1 MVPTFKQTSDPIE
14 EVFQMQDDDTIE
26 TDYSCLHSEPLD
38 VYSRQVLYD
47 EDFQDTV
54 YGTDEE
60 FNTLFYDIDHN
71 SDNEASDQQIT
82 DQASISKSVISTFV
96 CTQQNTQSVCLA
108 QVNGKVK
115 RMWVKALFKSDP
127 KVNPNFAFDMPT
139 YTKTTD
145 IHSFHPTVIHAS
157 YLYSDSDL
165 DTQFQLRFDGTVTAS
180 TLTGLPLHTLLD
192 TGCHK
197 TLLSKKVF
205 DQNIKHFQ
213 NYYEI
218 PFLEKHSITVRN
230 GQQIYAHKMI
240 ALPLRIQD
248 HYFEFLA
255 LIVDILDEYDFIIGL
270 EAAIQLEA
278 VYHMTSHIVDIQS
291 RSVPLF
297 SNKDIKISPGT
308 STSIQLSGDLPCTF
322 TSGTAIIRV
331 QPVEPGFSF
340 NTIEVEFLDQ
350 STCIHISNRSNK
362 SVYFYKD
369 LPIAYFDLRSIGYF
383 NPSQAADIL
392 SMKMPHTYVTS
403 FTAFQ
408 DASNYRLENNP
419 TPVMDTKDPYPW
431 LELDDIRHFQTDRQI
446 LESAVDLSQSCL
458 TSAQKVEFFDLLEKY
473 KDAFCLRDEIG
484 LAPHMQVHLDMTD
497 KTPFFIRPFTVKE
510 DMKSKIDREMD
521 RLVKLGILKKGLSG
535 YSSPAMAIPRKNSD
549 IPRVVGDF
557 RYLNKRLVKLNMTFP
572 LVRECIQSIG
582 ASQCEVMSVIDL
594 RDAYHTLRLA
604 PSSQQYT
611 GITPY
616 YGADTYQYLRMAMGL
631 SISPAIWQTFINNI
645 LRQIPNK
652 NRHIAI
658 MDDCLVHSKFADH
671 LQDLTNLFQSLIDN
685 GLKIS
690 PKKCQFFRTELVYMG
705 LKFLIYNGRPSIT
718 PMKDKCE
725 AIR

>member
-1 MVPTFKQTSDPIE
+1 MVVPTFKQTSDPIE
-14 EVFQMQDDDTIE
+14 EVFQMQNEDTIE
-26 TDYSCLHSEPLD
+26 TDYSWLHSEPLD
-38 VYSRQVLYD
+38 VYSRQDLYD

-60 FNTLFYDIDHN
+60 FNTLFYDIDQS
-71 SDNEASDQQIT
+71 SDNEASDHQTT
-82 DQASISKSVISTFV
+82 DQASFSKSVISTFV

-145 IHSFHPTVIHAS
+145 IHSFHPTVIHAT

-165 DTQFQLRFDGTVTAS
+165 DTQFQLHFDGTVTAS

-218 PFLEKHSITVRN
+218 PFLEKHSITVGN

-240 ALPLRIQD
+240 ALPLRIQN
-248 HYFEFLA
+248 HYFEFLV

-278 VYHMTSHIVDIQS
+278 VYHMTSHIVNIQS

-297 SNKDIKISPGT
+297 SNKDIKILPGT

-322 TSGTAIIRV
+322 TSGAAIIRV

-350 STCIHISNRSNK
+350 STCIHVSNRSNK
-362 SVYFYKD
+362 PVYFYKD

-392 SMKMPHTYVTS
+392 SMKTPHTYVTS
-403 FTAFQ
+403 FTALQ

-419 TPVMDTKDPYPW
+419 TPVMDTQDPYPW

-458 TSAQKVEFFDLLEKY
+458 TSTQKVEFFDLLEKY
-473 KDAFCLRDEIG
+473 KDAFCLHDEIG

-510 DMKSKIDREMD
+510 DMKSKIDKEMD

-572 LVRECIQSIG
+572 LVRECIQAIG

-594 RDAYHTLRLA
+594 RDAYHTL
-604 PSSQQYT
+604 
-611 GITPY
+611 
-616 YGADTYQYLRMAMGL
+616 
-631 SISPAIWQTFINNI
+631 
-645 LRQIPNK
+645 
-652 NRHIAI
+652 
-658 MDDCLVHSKFADH
+658 
-671 LQDLTNLFQSLIDN
+671 
-685 GLKIS
+685 
-690 PKKCQFFRTELVYMG
+690 
-705 LKFLIYNGRPSIT
+705 
-718 PMKDKCE
+718 
-725 AIR
+725 

>member
-1 MVPTFKQTSDPIE
+1 MISVNSVVPTFKQTSDPIE
-14 EVFQMQDDDTIE
+14 EVFQMQNDNAIE
-26 TDYSCLHSEPLD
+26 TDYSYIHPEPLD
-38 VYSRQVLYD
+38 VYSRQILYD
-47 EDFQDTV
+47 ENVQNTV

-60 FNTLFYDIDHN
+60 FNTLFYDIEQS
-71 SDNEASDQQIT
+71 SDTEASEQQVS

-115 RMWVKALFKSDP
+115 RMWIKALFKSDP
-127 KVNPNFAFDMPT
+127 KINPNFALDMPA
-139 YTKTTD
+139 YTKTTA
-145 IHSFHPTVIHAS
+145 IHSFHPTVIHAT
-157 YLYSDSDL
+157 YLYSNSDL

-197 TLLSKKVF
+197 TLLSKKVY

-218 PFLEKHSITVRN
+218 PFLEKHSITVGN

-240 ALPLRIQD
+240 ALPLKIQD
-248 HYFEFLA
+248 HYFEFLV

-278 VYHMTSHIVDIQS
+278 VYHMTSHVVNIQS

-297 SNKDIKISPGT
+297 SNKDVKISPGT

-331 QPVEPGFSF
+331 QPVEPSFSF

-350 STCIHISNRSNK
+350 TTCIHVSNK
-362 SVYFYKD
+362 SNRPVYFYKD
-369 LPIAYFDLRSIGYF
+369 FPIAYFDLRSIGYF
-383 NPSQAADIL
+383 NPSQAVDIL
-392 SMKMPHTYVTS
+392 TMKTPHTYVTS
-403 FTAFQ
+403 FAALQ
-408 DASNYRLENNP
+408 DASNYRLDNNP
-419 TPVMDTKDPYPW
+419 TPVTDTQDPYPW
-431 LELDDIRHFQTDRQI
+431 LELDDPRHFQTDRQI

-510 DMKSKIDREMD
+510 DMKSKIDKEMD

-535 YSSPAMAIPRKNSD
+535 YSSPAMAIPRKNSS

-557 RYLNKRLVKLNMTFP
+557 
-572 LVRECIQSIG
+572 
-582 ASQCEVMSVIDL
+582 
-594 RDAYHTLRLA
+594 
-604 PSSQQYT
+604 
-611 GITPY
+611 
-616 YGADTYQYLRMAMGL
+616 
-631 SISPAIWQTFINNI
+631 
-645 LRQIPNK
+645 
-652 NRHIAI
+652 
-658 MDDCLVHSKFADH
+658 
-671 LQDLTNLFQSLIDN
+671 
-685 GLKIS
+685 
-690 PKKCQFFRTELVYMG
+690 
-705 LKFLIYNGRPSIT
+705 
-718 PMKDKCE
+718 
-725 AIR
+725 